1 MKIRI
6 EMTAAEMMSIG
17 SICNIFEDEPIIT
30 HKNKLTE
37 EYSEHTTDRSKW
49 NEDGSY
55 EYEFEA
61 SELFSICVINW
72 LRDIIGQTKSLILG
86 AVDTY
91 KNLTKMMG
99 LKKLI
104 IDGKEINNVC
114 KKVRTKVCVEDM
126 NITVVTHPQQTVSDK
141 EEQRRVTEKVTAALK
156 QPITE

>member
-6 EMTAAEMMSIG
+6 EMTAAEMMSVG
-17 SICNIFEDEPIIT
+17 SVCNLFADEPINI

-61 SELFSICVINW
+61 SELFSICAINW
-72 LRDIIGQTKSLILG
+72 MRDIIGQTKSLILG

-91 KNLTKMMG
+91 KNLSKMMG
-99 LKKLI
+99 LKKLV
-104 IDGKEINNVC
+104 IDGKSIDNIC
-114 KKVRTKVCVEDM
+114 KKVQTKMCVDDM
-126 NITVVTHPQQTVSDK
+126 NIRVITHPLQTVSD
-141 EEQRRVTEKVTAALK
+141 EEEKKRVTEKVTAALK
-156 QPITE
+156 QPVTE

>member
-6 EMTAAEMMSIG
+6 KMTAAEMMSVG
-17 SICNIFEDEPIIT
+17 SICNIFADEPVT
-30 HKNKLTE
+30 NKKRLTE
-37 EYSEHTTDRSKW
+37 EFSEHTTDRSKW

-61 SELFSICVINW
+61 SEIFSICVINW

-91 KNLTKMMG
+91 KNLSKMMG
-99 LKKLI
+99 LKKLV
-104 IDGKEINNVC
+104 IDGEQINNVC

-126 NITVVTHPQQTVSDK
+126 NMVITTHPHQDVSDEDEK
-141 EEQRRVTEKVTAALK
+141 RRVTEKVTAALK

>member
-6 EMTAAEMMSIG
+6 EMTAAEMMSVG
-17 SICNIFEDEPIIT
+17 SICNIFADEPVT
-30 HKNKLTE
+30 NKKRLTE
-37 EYSEHTTDRSKW
+37 EFSEHTTDRSKW

-61 SELFSICVINW
+61 SEIFSICVINW

-91 KNLTKMMG
+91 KNLSKMMG
-99 LKKLI
+99 LKKLV
-104 IDGKEINNVC
+104 IDGEQINNVC

-126 NITVVTHPQQTVSDK
+126 NMVITTHPHQDVSDEDEK
-141 EEQRRVTEKVTAALK
+141 RRVTEKVTAALK

>member
-6 EMTAAEMMSIG
+6 EMTAAEMMSVG
-17 SICNIFEDEPIIT
+17 SICNIFADEPIVT
-30 HKNKLTE
+30 NKKRLTE
-37 EYSEHTTDRSKW
+37 EFSEHTTDRSKW

-61 SELFSICVINW
+61 SEIFSICVINW

-91 KNLTKMMG
+91 KNLSKMMG
-99 LKKLI
+99 LKKLV
-104 IDGKEINNVC
+104 IDGEQINNVC

-126 NITVVTHPQQTVSDK
+126 NMVITTHPHQDVSDEDEK
-141 EEQRRVTEKVTAALK
+141 RRVTEKVTAALK